1 MADDVERSEQPTPR
15 RRQEARREGQIAI
28 SQELGV
34 AVNLLAA
41 LLALGWAGSGLAAHA
56 QRVFASLWAP
66 RADLDIDAAA
76 RLLLSAFAAAG
87 PVVVPVLLAVLAAG
101 LAVGLAQTRFAVT
114 PSRLKPDLA
123 RLSPARNLG
132 RVFKQ
137 DGPIELAKS
146 LVKLAIAA
154 AAMAWALR
162 DRFDELAGL
171 YALSTYAIARFQ
183 LALLLRAL
191 LAGTGALLALA
202 LLDYAW
208 QYFRVEKRLR
218 MTRGEVKDELKQ
230 TQGDPQVKGRL
241 LGLMLDRSLRRMMKR
256 VPEADVIVTNPEH
269 ISVALLY
276 RREEMAAPTVVAKGA
291 GFVALRIREIARAAG
306 VPIVENRPLAR
317 ALFRGVKVGR
327 SVPERLFQTVAEV
340 LAYVYRL
347 DRRRG
352 ERW

>member
-1 MADDVERSEQPTPR
+1 MAEDVERTEQPTPR
-15 RRQEARREGQIAI
+15 RRQEARREGQIAL
-28 SQELGV
+28 SQELGI

-41 LLALGWAGSGLAAHA
+41 LLALSWADRGLAAHA
-56 QRVFASLWAP
+56 QRSFAELWAP
-66 RADLDIDAAA
+66 RDDLTVSSAAQ
-76 RLLLSAFAAAG
+76 LLLHAFAAAG
-87 PVVVPVLLAVLAAG
+87 PVLLPVLLAVMFAG
-101 LAVGLAQTRFAVT
+101 LAAGLAQTRFALT
-114 PSRLKPDLA
+114 PARLRPRLSK
-123 RLSPARNLG
+123 LSPAQNLA

-137 DGPIELAKS
+137 DGPLELAKS
-146 LVKLAIAA
+146 LLKLAIAA
-154 AAMAWALR
+154 LAVAWALR
-162 DRFDELAGL
+162 DRLDELAGL
-171 YALSTYAIARFQ
+171 YALPPFLIMRFQ
-183 LALLLRAL
+183 LELLLRAL
-191 LAGTGALLALA
+191 LAGTCALLLLA

-230 TQGDPQVKGRL
+230 TQGDPQVRGRL
-241 LGLMLDRSLRRMMKR
+241 LGLMFDRSLRRMMKR

-276 RREEMAAPTVVAKGA
+276 RRTEMAAPTVIAKGA
-291 GFVALRIREIARAAG
+291 GFVALRIRELARAAG

-327 SVPERLFQTVAEV
+327 SVPERLFQAVAEV

-347 DRRRG
+347 ERRRS